1 MNYNKPPISIA
12 QQIERLKKRGLNFND
27 EERAAHY
34 LSNISYYRLRAYT
47 YPFQDNFNPQHPFI
61 VQISFEEIIQLYVFD
76 RKLRMLVFNAL
87 EKIEVALRTK
97 IINEFSHG
105 SGSHWHEDATLYRDQ
120 HFFHKNIQSLY
131 EEIDRSSEAFI
142 HHYKAKYSNPEY
154 PPAWMSLEVVSMG
167 LLSKLYLNLK
177 KCKAKINVA
186 KAFGLPKLEI
196 MESWIHAFATVRNI
210 CAHHGRLWNR
220 RFTISPKLPYNPKRP
235 FLKNLNIDD
244 KKLYAQLS
252 CINYALKEISPD
264 CRFVND
270 LKELIHSCPMV
281 KLKDMGF
288 PENWEEE
295 ALWK

>member
-1 MNYNKPPISIA
+1 MIYNKPPISID
-12 QQIERLKKRGLNFND
+12 QQIERLKQRGLNFND
-27 EERAAHY
+27 KEKAAHY

-47 YPFQDNFNPQHPFI
+47 YPFQDNADPHHPFI
-61 VQISFEEIIQLYVFD
+61 EQVSFEEIIQLYVFD

-97 IINEFSHG
+97 IINEFSYG
-105 SGSHWHEDATLYRDQ
+105 RESHWHEDATLYRHQ
-120 HFFHKNIQSLY
+120 YFFNKNIASLY
-131 EEIDRSSEAFI
+131 EEIERSSEAFI
-142 HHYKAKYSNPEY
+142 HHYKTKYSKPPY

-177 KCKAKINVA
+177 KSKAKINVA
-186 KAFGLPKLEI
+186 KAFGLPNLEI

-220 RFTISPKLPYNPKRP
+220 RFTIIPKLPYYTKRP
-235 FLKNLNIDD
+235 FLANMQIHDN
-244 KKLYAQLS
+244 KLYAQLS

-270 LKELIHSCPMV
+270 LKDEPS
-281 KLKDMGF
+281 LKR
-288 PENWEEE
+288 
-295 ALWK
+295 LLTK

>member
-1 MNYNKPPISIA
+1 MEYNKPPITIP
-12 QQIERLKKRGLNFND
+12 QQIERLKQRGLNFENED
-27 EERAAHY
+27 KAAHY

-47 YPFQDNFNPQHPFI
+47 YPFQDNFDPQHPFRKK
-61 VQISFEEIIQLYVFD
+61 VSFEEIIQLYVFD

-97 IINEFSHG
+97 IINEFSYG
-105 SGSHWHEDATLYRDQ
+105 RGSHWHEDETYYRDRY
-120 HFFHKNIQSLY
+120 FFQKNIQSLY

-142 HHYKAKYSNPEY
+142 HHYKTKYSTPEY
-154 PPAWMSLEVVSMG
+154 PPAWMSLEVISLG

-177 KCKAKINVA
+177 KCKAKTNVA
-186 KAFGLPKLEI
+186 KAFGLPNHQI

-220 RFTISPKLPYNPKRP
+220 RFTISPKLPYNAGRY
-235 FLKNLNIDD
+235 FLKNLKIDD

-252 CINYALKEISPD
+252 CINYALREISPD
-264 CRFVND
+264 CHFVD
-270 LKELIHSCPMV
+270 DFKKLIHGCPMV
-281 KLKDMGF
+281 SLKDMGF
-288 PENWEEE
+288 PENWQEE